1 MNVFSPSEE
10 NETVSETTYR
20 PGHESLVLSTD
31 CVVYMAQLF
40 RSDFYH
46 LPSY

>member
-20 PGHESLVLSTD
+20 PGHESLVSLR
-31 CVVYMAQLF
+31 VQIV
-40 RSDFYH
+40 
-46 LPSY
+46 